1 MKNRKEVVLSII
13 LLALFIALI
22 LGLFVDLYPLLK
34 QVINDSG
41 NEEKVVSYIHTYGAK
56 GVLSLIG
63 LQALQAIL
71 VVVPSAVVEIL
82 AGLCYGI
89 WWGTLISLFGY
100 VLGNTVIFLGVRQ
113 FKKTFGLFF
122 ASRMTQSKKKNKFFD
137 FNKIKEMEKPEWLV
151 FASYVIPGVPNGI
164 LPYMFAQTEI
174 TLSKYLISMTLAS
187 LPSTIMWTWL
197 GDSVLKKNYVIIGI
211 IAAVLVLIVVISFIF
226 KNNIQEKINNLS
238 KKREVVQSM

>member
-1 MKNRKEVVLSII
+1 MKNRKEIVLSII
-13 LLALFIALI
+13 LLALFVVLI

-34 QVINDSG
+34 QVIKDSG
-41 NEEKVVSYIHTYGAK
+41 NEGKVVSYIHTYGIK

-100 VLGNTVIFLGVRQ
+100 VLGNTIIFLGVRQ
-113 FKKTFGLFF
+113 FKKTFGMFF
-122 ASRMTQSKKKNKFFD
+122 ASRLKESKKKNKFFD
-137 FNKIKEMEKPEWLV
+137 FNKIKEMEKPELLV

-174 TLSKYLISMTLAS
+174 TLSRYLISMSLAS

-197 GDSVLKKNYVIIGI
+197 GDSVLKKNYAIMGI
-211 IAAVLVLIVVISFIF
+211 IAVVVLLILVISLIF
-226 KNNIQEKINNLS
+226 KRQIQEKMNQLS
-238 KKREVVQSM
+238 KKGKVVESV